1 MRFKNKR
8 KRQVSGHYHW
18 RRELAQ
24 GLWPVLWVQRLDLV
38 EHPENTT
45 EDSGLRPRRGL
56 AGKGLVWGD
65 KTVAP
70 KGAMKFK
77 EGLLTGSSL
86 CLQMLQLQMQ
96 LLSR

>member
-1 MRFKNKR
+1 MIQKGA
-8 KRQVSGHYHW
+8 S
-18 RRELAQ
+18 
-24 GLWPVLWVQRLDLV
+24 
-38 EHPENTT
+38 
-45 EDSGLRPRRGL
+45 